1 MSITNDR
8 KDYIGGSDISAVM
21 GLSRWKTPLQ
31 LWAEKTGAVE
41 PEDISN
47 KDAVKWGN
55 RLEEV
60 CASAFEEESGLKVR
74 RAPQLYVSKDYPFMR
89 CQVDRLITGTDDL
102 LEIKTA
108 SAWKEKEWEGEEIP
122 QEYILQ
128 VQWQLMITGRK
139 TGYIAV
145 LIGGQKFLWKKIEA
159 DYSIFQS
166 MIESALNFW
175 KMVQEKTPP
184 MAMPDDNS
192 FIVELYPKGDD
203 RMVEASQDIS
213 DAIKQLQLLKA
224 EEIKIKEEKEKIEV
238 KIKEAIKNLGGIKTP
253 EYLVKWS
260 FVRGS
265 TYTVIKKDSRQLRVT
280 KIEGAKNEYS
290 KRR

>member
-238 KIKEAIKNLGGIKTP
+238 KIKETIKDLGGIKTP

-265 TYTVIKKDSRQLRVT
+265 TFTVTKKDSRQLRVT
-280 KIEGAKNEYS
+280 KIEGAK
-290 KRR
+290 K

>member
-166 MIESALNFW
+166 MIESAVSFW
-175 KMVQEKTPP
+175 KMAQEKTPP

-238 KIKEAIKNLGGIKTP
+238 KIKEAIKDLGGIKTP

-265 TYTVIKKDSRQLRVT
+265 TFTVTKKDSRQLRVT
-280 KIEGAKNEYS
+280 KIEGAK
-290 KRR
+290 K